1 MRNLNKELQRKL
13 TLTSDKKSDGDIGEA
28 RALKFLRQH
37 NLSLVDKNY
46 RTKMGEIDLI
56 MFDGQQIVFVEV
68 KLRRS
73 ARFGFAQEQVT
84 TSKQLKIIKSAQYF
98 LLKHKKWQQFPARFD
113 IVAINQKNAT
123 PEWLQGAF
131 QLQ

>member
-1 MRNLNKELQRKL
+1 MRNLTKELLKKL
-13 TLTSDKKSDGDIGEA
+13 NLTSNKKSDGDLGEA
-28 RALKFLRQH
+28 LALNFLRQH
-37 NLSLVDKNY
+37 NLLLVEKNY

-56 MFDGQQIVFVEV
+56 MFDGQQIIFVEV

-73 ARFGFAQEQVT
+73 THYGFAQEQVT
-84 TSKQLKIIKSAQYF
+84 SSKQLKIIKTAQYF